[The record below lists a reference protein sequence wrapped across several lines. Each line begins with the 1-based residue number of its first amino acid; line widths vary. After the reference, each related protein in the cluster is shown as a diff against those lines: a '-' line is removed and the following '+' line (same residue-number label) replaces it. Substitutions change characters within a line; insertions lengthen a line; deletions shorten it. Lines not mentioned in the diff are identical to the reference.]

1 MEIEKKF
8 TIKNI
13 PFSLASYEYRLIEQA
28 YLNTAPVIRI
38 RKEDENYYLTYKGA
52 GLLAREEYNLPLNKE
67 AYYHLLKKAD
77 GNVISKKRYL
87 IPIESSIKLHT
98 DESHSAKELAPR
110 QERLLIELDIF
121 DPPFAPLIIAEV
133 EFPDLES
140 AEAFHPPEWFLEDVT
155 MDRRYHN
162 SNLSREQF

>member
-1 MEIEKKF
+1 MEIERKF
-8 TIKNI
+8 TVKDI
-13 PFSLASYEYRLIEQA
+13 PFSLATYEFRLIEQA
-28 YLNTAPVIRI
+28 YLNTEPVIRI
-38 RKEDENYYLTYKGA
+38 RKEDENYYLTYKGS
-52 GLLAREEYNLPLNKE
+52 GLLAREEYNLPLNQE

-87 IPIESSIKLHT
+87 IPI
-98 DESHSAKELAPR
+98 
-110 QERLLIELDIF
+110 ERLLIELDIF

-140 AEAFHPPEWFLEDVT
+140 AEAFHPPAWFREDVT

-162 SNLSREQF
+162 SNLSRQQL